1 MTSTTGPLLS
11 RDAAPAVPGL
21 PIRERPAERNGR
33 SIPAP
38 GRGLFGRERDLA
50 QIALFVAAAARGGGA
65 LLVLGEPGVGKT
77 ALLDA
82 AAAIGGPAGPR
93 VLRAAGV
100 QFEAALPFSGL
111 HQLTLPL
118 HEELSGLPPAHR
130 DALNAALGF
139 GPGTAPDR
147 MVVCNAVLSL
157 LWRSAAAR
165 PLLLVVDDL
174 QWLDQA
180 SATVLGFAARRLAGH
195 RAGFLGAARLGR
207 GGFFEHAGLPELE
220 LRPLDDG
227 PASDLLS
234 AGFPELTGA
243 ARRRVLAEARGN
255 PLALLELPPA
265 LKTAPF
271 PVSPAASP
279 VVPLS
284 RRLQALFAGQV
295 RGLSVTAQRLLLL
308 AALDGTGDLRIVDAL
323 GNSSDGLQELEA
335 AELTRLLYVDPGTR
349 RLTFRHPLIRS
360 AVVELATAADRRR
373 AHQELAEMFP
383 GQADRRSWH
392 LAEAATGPDEHVAG
406 LLDETAQRVL
416 RRGDAVG
423 AVTALIRAAELS
435 PGRAEHGRRLARAAY
450 IGADMTGDLRDA
462 SRWLADS
469 QIDGEAL
476 RGSLQAAVTAAHLLL
491 NGEGDI
497 DTAHRLLTSA
507 IAGRQTTAEPDDGT
521 LGEALYTLM
530 LVCFFGGRPQLWDP
544 FRAALARPGSA
555 SVPATVL
562 LSSEMLADPAR
573 TAGAALELLDAAI
586 ARLAGEVNPSRIIRI
601 ALASTFVDRLPGCRA
616 ALWQVVRDG
625 RDGGAVASALNAQM
639 LLSRDG
645 FWAGQWDQ
653 AKQLAGDAATR
664 CREHGYVLLAW
675 PGRHVQALIAAARGD
690 YRTARSIAEEMF
702 KWADPRGVRLVR
714 CYAWQVHML
723 AALGRGDFDEAYSH
737 ASKINPLGTLASHVP
752 HALPVQLDLVEAA
765 ARAGRHRDAAAH
777 AAMLHGAG
785 IARLS
790 PRLALLAHA
799 CTGVTAPDDD
809 AAGHF
814 ERALAVP
821 GADRWPFDFARVH
834 LLYGERLRRTRVV
847 SGSREHLQA
856 ARQTF
861 DRLGAVPWAQRAA
874 AELRAAGQGAPRN
887 SRADGTGLTPQ
898 EREIALLAASGLT
911 NKQIGEHLFLSHR
924 TVGFH
929 LHRVFPK
936 LGISSRAALRDALG
950 PPGRQ
955 PR

>member
-1 MTSTTGPLLS
+1 MTNATGMPQA
-11 RDAAPAVPGL
+11 RDAAPADPG
-21 PIRERPAERNGR
+21 PPAPVRPAEGGGR
-33 SIPAP
+33 TLAP
-38 GRGLFGRERDLA
+38 SHELFGREGDLA
-50 QIALFVAAAARGGGA
+50 QIDVFIAAAARAGGA

-82 AAAIGGPAGPR
+82 AATIGGLAGLR

-100 QFEAALPFSGL
+100 EFEAGLPFSGL

-118 HEELSGLPPAHR
+118 HEEFSGLPARHR
-130 DALNAALGF
+130 GALNAALGF
-139 GPGTAPDR
+139 GPGAALDR

-165 PLLLVVDDL
+165 PLLLIVDDL
-174 QWLDQA
+174 QWLDRA
-180 SATVLGFAARRLAGH
+180 TATVLGFAARRLARQ
-195 RAGFLGAARLGR
+195 RAGFLGAVRLGR

-234 AGFPELTGA
+234 ARFPEFIGG

-265 LKTAPF
+265 LMAAG
-271 PVSPAASP
+271 VAGSPGASP

-284 RRLQALFAGQV
+284 RRLQALFAGRV
-295 RGLSVTAQRLLLL
+295 GALPAATQRLLLL

-323 GNSSDGLQELEA
+323 GSSSDGLQELEA
-335 AELTRLLYVDPGTR
+335 AELSRLLYVDASTR
-349 RLTFRHPLIRS
+349 RLTFRHPLIRA
-360 AVVELATAADRRR
+360 AVVELATAAERRR
-373 AHQELAEMFP
+373 AHQELADLFA
-383 GQADRRSWH
+383 GQPDRRTWH

-406 LLDETAQRVL
+406 LLDETARRVL

-423 AVTALIRAAELS
+423 AVAALIRAAELS
-435 PGRAEHGRRLARAAY
+435 PGRSEHGRRLARAAY

-462 SRWLADS
+462 SHWLGDS

-507 IAGRQTTAEPDDGT
+507 IAGRETAAETDDGT

-530 LVCFFGGRPQLWDP
+530 LVCFFGGRPQLWEP
-544 FRAALARPGSA
+544 FRAALAHLGPA

-562 LSSEMLADPAR
+562 LSSELLADPAR
-573 TAGAALELLDAAI
+573 TAGAALEVLDAAI
-586 ARLAGEVNPSRIIRI
+586 ARLATETDPSRIIRT
-601 ALASTFVDRLPGCRA
+601 ALASTFADRLPGCRA

-625 RDGGAVASALNAQM
+625 RHGGAVASALNAQM

-653 AKQLAGDAATR
+653 AQQLAGDATAR
-664 CREHGYVLLAW
+664 CREHGYALLAW
-675 PGRHVQALIAAARGD
+675 PGRHVQALIAAARGE
-690 YRTARSIAEEMF
+690 YRTAGSIAEEML

-723 AALGRGDFDEAYSH
+723 AALGRGDFDEAYGH
-737 ASKINPLGTLASHVP
+737 ASKISPLGALASHVP
-752 HALPVQLDLVEAA
+752 HALSVQLDLVEAA

-785 IARLS
+785 ITRLS

-799 CTGVTAPDDD
+799 CSGITAPDDD
-809 AAGHF
+809 AAGQF

-834 LLYGERLRRTRVV
+834 LLYGERLRRTRAV

-856 ARQTF
+856 AQKTF
-861 DRLGAVPWAQRAA
+861 ERLGAAPWAQRAA
-874 AELRAAGQGAPRN
+874 AELRAAGQGVPRTGG
-887 SRADGTGLTPQ
+887 ADGTGLTPQ

-911 NKQIGEHLFLSHR
+911 NKQIGERLYLSHR

-936 LGISSRAALRDALG
+936 LGISSRAALRDALDSLG
-950 PPGRQ
+950 A
-955 PR
+955 